1 MCFENGQKILVHKL
15 NVIRNRIRIKLYI
28 LDSIPVC
35 IRRPVGA
42 LVLIIGVIL
51 FFIPVT
57 NWTIVMILWARMLTK
72 NFFYKVWN
80 WVLPEKRY
88 LSSRE
93 ALYDLLK

>member
-15 NVIRNRIRIKLYI
+15 NVIRNRIRIKLNI
-28 LDSIPVC
+28 LDSIPVS

-80 WVLPEKRY
+80 WALPEKRY
-88 LSSRE
+88 PSSRE

>member
-1 MCFENGQKILVHKL
+1 MRFENGQKILVHKL

-57 NWTIVMILWARMLTK
+57 N
-72 NFFYKVWN
+72 
-80 WVLPEKRY
+80 
-88 LSSRE
+88 
-93 ALYDLLK
+93 

>member
-1 MCFENGQKILVHKL
+1 MHFENGQKILVHKL
-15 NVIRNRIRIKLYI
+15 NVIRNRIRIKLNI

-88 LSSRE
+88 PSSRE

>member
-1 MCFENGQKILVHKL
+1 MHFENGQKILVHKL
-15 NVIRNRIRIKLYI
+15 NVIRNRIRIKLNI

-57 NWTIVMILWARMLTK
+57 N
-72 NFFYKVWN
+72 
-80 WVLPEKRY
+80 
-88 LSSRE
+88 
-93 ALYDLLK
+93 

>member
-1 MCFENGQKILVHKL
+1 
-15 NVIRNRIRIKLYI
+15 
-28 LDSIPVC
+28 
-35 IRRPVGA
+35 
-42 LVLIIGVIL
+42 
-51 FFIPVT
+51 
-57 NWTIVMILWARMLTK
+57 MILWARMLTK